1 MKLLIPMAISILVGI
16 WVVPG
21 LWRDFRAGVIFPGS
35 MSIKRA
41 DHPQIYWLAFTV
53 EACLILAWVTVMVM
67 GMFQII
73 HEIPN

>member
-16 WVVPG
+16 WVAPG

-41 DHPQIYWLAFTV
+41 NHPQIYWLAFAV
-53 EACLILAWVTVMVM
+53 EACLILAWAIAIVM
-67 GMFQII
+67 GMLEVI
-73 HEIPN
+73 HEISN